1 MRTHARHPPLSAAA
15 GAAHI
20 AGIAWHSSPP
30 SGSLFQHFFTHL
42 TVGFQPGKK
51 ETKDDATI
59 FRVCE
64 GVGVGE
70 DGTGYRDDSKR
81 ILCPTTRATVPT
93 SLFIASTIF
102 ENERKF
108 EARRNVIWT

>member
-1 MRTHARHPPLSAAA
+1 MRTHARHPPLSAA

-42 TVGFQPGKK
+42 TEGFQPEKK

-81 ILCPTTRATVPT
+81 ILFPTTRYCSDVP
-93 SLFIASTIF
+93 LY
-102 ENERKF
+102 R
-108 EARRNVIWT
+108 VDDL